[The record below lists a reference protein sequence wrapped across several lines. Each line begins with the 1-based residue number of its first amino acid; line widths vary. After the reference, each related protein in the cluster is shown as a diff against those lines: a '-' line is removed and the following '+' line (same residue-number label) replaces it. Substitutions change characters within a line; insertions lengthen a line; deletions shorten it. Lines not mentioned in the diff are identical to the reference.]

1 MTILR
6 HLHRCPKVKRYFATC
21 PKLGHFR
28 EHGPKMPEKQTI
40 FQSVTAYNKNVSS
53 KCNLPAQMH
62 GTREDN
68 VHYYTLCKFLGWL
81 TTVLYNKSTVF
92 PLSTFQLYVE
102 TFLQHLHIDY
112 ISLSWYD
119 IQELVIPIIIFL
131 IENRGVP
138 PLKLEKIW
146 FFGVKSWFFTRNTPK
161 FSHLPLQLEIIWFFG
176 VKSWFFTRNT
186 QKFSRPPPLGA
197 IFLSAPP

>member
-138 PLKLEKIW
+138 PLKLEKNMIFW
-146 FFGVKSWFFTRNTPK
+146 CKIVIFHTKYPKIFTPPSAIGNNMIFWHKIVIFHTKYPKNFRASLRNWK
-161 FSHLPLQLEIIWFFG
+161 
-176 VKSWFFTRNT
+176 
-186 QKFSRPPPLGA
+186 
-197 IFLSAPP
+197 